1 MARITGLTKDV
12 STIELR
18 LRRDGAEMPLQ
29 AGSDAEAS
37 TGARSPS
44 PQRRLRRADVGQGA
58 APAPPVWACRGPGEG
73 VCCAHRRGQT
83 RR

>member
-18 LRRDGAEMPLQ
+18 LRRDGAETPLQ
-29 AGSDAEAS
+29 ASSDAEAS

-44 PQRRLRRADVGQGA
+44 PQRRLRRTDVGGQGRSAGA
-58 APAPPVWACRGPGEG
+58 ARVGLPG
-73 VCCAHRRGQT
+73 T
-83 RR
+83 K